1 MGGYSAK
8 LASIK
13 MLDRHHDSSPKQK
26 QQHLMMIRDIITL
39 ATPHQ
44 YPLYAWDSSIYDI
57 HQRILQQQ
65 QQQHERKDN
74 DKQLIIVSL
83 SGGLRDEMIEPYSCN
98 ANSNDDNSSS
108 SFVAAAT
115 ITVRACACVCVCVC
129 IQASDKHPAKVDASK
144 VSYKTLPCS
153 LSLSCLVLLLFF
165 FDYCRHFLHV

>member
-44 YPLYAWDSSIYDI
+44 NPLYAWDSSIYDI
-57 HQRILQQQ
+57 HQRILQQQQ

-98 ANSNDDNSSS
+98 ANSNDDDSSS
-108 SFVAAAT
+108 SAATT
-115 ITVRACACVCVCVC
+115 ITVRVCVCVCVC
-129 IQASDKHPAKVDASK
+129 VQASDKHPAKVDASK